1 MCGLIGEIDFN
12 NKYLDIDDFKKN
24 LDTLEHRGPDSKG
37 HYIYKNFFQIG
48 FRRLSIIDL
57 DERSNQPMTTDDKK
71 LIIVFN
77 GEIYNFKKIKKV
89 LINENIK
96 FKTNSD
102 TEVILAL
109 YKHRGEDGL
118 RLLRGMFSIAIC
130 DIVKK
135 KFLFLRDPYGIKPLY
150 YFHKNKTFLFSS
162 TVKSLLNFEKV
173 NKKICEESL
182 NFFIFLDL

>member
-1 MCGLIGEIDFN
+1 M
-12 NKYLDIDDFKKN
+12 
-24 LDTLEHRGPDSKG
+24 
-37 HYIYKNFFQIG
+37 
-48 FRRLSIIDL
+48 SIIDL

-71 LIIVFN
+71 FIIVFN
-77 GEIYNFKKIKKV
+77 GEIYNFKKIKKE
-89 LINENIK
+89 LINDNVN

-135 KFLFLRDPYGIKPLY
+135 KFLFLRDPYGIKP
-150 YFHKNKTFLFSS
+150 FT
-162 TVKSLLNFEKV
+162 
-173 NKKICEESL
+173 
-182 NFFIFLDL
+182 IFTK